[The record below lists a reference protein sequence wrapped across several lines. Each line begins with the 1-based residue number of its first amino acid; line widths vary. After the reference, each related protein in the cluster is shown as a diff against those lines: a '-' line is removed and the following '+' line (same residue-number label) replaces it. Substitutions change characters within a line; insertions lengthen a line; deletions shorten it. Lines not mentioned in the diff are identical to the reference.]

1 MKAYVKILLVIV
13 IICGLMSWIRNSSDF
28 GHIARTLPFC
38 GGRDVPLSYTIGSIF
53 LLLLLF
59 WGFRR
64 LKKIG
69 RDDNDQPDDNHEN
82 YHDEYRNE
90 P

>member
-1 MKAYVKILLVIV
+1 MKAYIKILLVMVIV
-13 IICGLMSWIRNSSDF
+13 GGLISWIRNSSDF

-38 GGRDVPLSYTIGSIF
+38 GGRDVPLPYTIGSIF

-64 LKKIG
+64 LKNLD
-69 RDDNDQPDDNHEN
+69 RDDDDQPDDNHEG
-82 YHDEYRNE
+82 YYEEDHNE